1 MLKDKIDWLVESWRS
16 SDYVEHTD
24 GHKVSEP
31 SEGLT
36 DWHHRIIKAPMHGT
50 LHNDT
55 IDRQHELEPKHSDAV
70 ADYQLDS
77 SRLNTPIRDG
87 HGLSSAKK
95 EQRDNLDHVTN
106 NPLKHDTV
114 MYRGTSAAFKDLPK
128 GSEFKDKAY
137 TGTSTDPRIAKHFG
151 YKAEGDTHKTVARIF
166 LKKGQRGAYLPHSKP
181 NASPRLRDQ
190 SEDMD
195 DEQEFLMP
203 RNTKFKVVGHS
214 REPAREGE
222 TYGTHYVNMEA
233 HHEDED
239 EK

>member
-24 GHKVSEP
+24 GHKPSETT
-31 SEGLT
+31 EGLT
-36 DWHHRIIKAPMHGT
+36 DWHHSVLK
-50 LHNDT
+50 D
-55 IDRQHELEPKHSDAV
+55 PKLGHIQNDAV

-87 HGLSSAKK
+87 HGLSTAKK
-95 EQRDNLDHVTN
+95 EQRENLDHVTH

-114 MYRGTSAAFKDLPK
+114 VYRGMSAAFKNLPK

-137 TGTSTDPRIAKHFG
+137 TGTAVDSKVAKYFAG
-151 YKAEGDTHKTVARIF
+151 RDEAEDGVHKVVGRIF
-166 LKKGQRGAYLPHSKP
+166 LKKGQKGAYLPHSKP
-181 NASPRLRDQ
+181 NASKRLRDQ

-195 DEQEFLMP
+195 DEREFLMP
-203 RNTKFKVVGHS
+203 RGTKFKVLGHT
-214 REPAREGE
+214 RVPAREHE
-222 TYGTHYVNMEA
+222 ITGTHYVNLEA

-239 EK
+239 K